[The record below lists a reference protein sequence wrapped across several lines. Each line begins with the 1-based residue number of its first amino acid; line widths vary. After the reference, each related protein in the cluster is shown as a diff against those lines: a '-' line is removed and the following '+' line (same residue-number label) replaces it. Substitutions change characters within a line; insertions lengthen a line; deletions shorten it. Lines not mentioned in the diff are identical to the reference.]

1 VSDENPRRVITIV
14 VVPAQRYRKALM
26 LERLITEFLQQ
37 DRKVSLTNEGADY
50 SAPRRIE
57 LIRSRRDGT

>member
-1 VSDENPRRVITIV
+1 MSDEKPRRVIAIV
-14 VVPAQRYRKALM
+14 GVHAQRYRKALM

-57 LIRSRRDGT
+57 IIRSRRDGT